1 MANERIVVLDDQ
13 DIMRESLTAS
23 LTASGYKV
31 FPFEK
36 GEEALDFIQSK
47 SVDLV
52 LTDMKMP
59 KISGIEVLER
69 IKAFDDL
76 IPVIVITA
84 YGTIETAVDAM
95 KKGAEDY
102 IIKPVKLD
110 ELEIIVRKA
119 LKNRKIKQENIYLK
133 SEVESQFNRYEIV
146 GEHQSLKDIMQVI
159 KKISATDT
167 TILIRG
173 ESGTGK
179 ELVARAVHKNST
191 RSSFPFVRVNCAALS
206 AGLLESELFGHERG
220 AFTGAEKQ
228 RVGRFELANG
238 GTILLDEI
246 SEIDLDLQAKLLRVL
261 QEKEFERVGSNDVIS
276 VDVRVIAT
284 TNRSL
289 EDCVDKGEFREDLF
303 YRLNVIPIFV
313 PPLRDRKDDI
323 SVLIE
328 SFIKQF
334 GEEKGFANIKLSE
347 SGLKTLISYQW
358 PGNVRELQNVMER
371 LATLYPGESIDE
383 DIVKLSL
390 GKRKNSSQSSVFE
403 VGHSMAEV
411 EKEYILRTLE
421 NQGLNRIKTAEML
434 GIGERTL
441 REKLKKWKDAGEIDI

>member
-1 MANERIVVLDDQ
+1 LANERIVVLDDQ
-13 DIMRESLTAS
+13 EIMRESLTAS

-31 FPFEK
+31 FPFDK
-36 GEEALDFIQSK
+36 GEDALEFIQTK

-59 KISGIEVLER
+59 KITGIEVLEK
-69 IKAFDDL
+69 IKSFDEM
-76 IPVIVITA
+76 IPVILITA

-110 ELEIIVRKA
+110 ELEIVVRKA
-119 LKNRKIKQENIYLK
+119 LKNRKIKQENVYLK
-133 SEVESQFNRYEIV
+133 SEMESQFNRYELV
-146 GEHQSLKDIMQVI
+146 GEHQSLKDIMTII
-159 KKISATDT
+159 KKVAGTDS
-167 TILIRG
+167 TILVKG

-179 ELVARAVHKNST
+179 ELVARAVHQNST
-191 RSSFPFVRVNCAALS
+191 RKGFPFVRVNCAALS

-220 AFTGAEKQ
+220 AFTGADKQ

-246 SEIDLDLQAKLLRVL
+246 SEIDLNLQAKLLRVL
-261 QEKEFERVGSNDVIS
+261 QEKEFERVGSNDVIT

-303 YRLNVIPIFV
+303 YRLNVIPISV
-313 PPLRDRKDDI
+313 APLRERKDDI
-323 SVLIE
+323 RILTNAFV
-328 SFIKQF
+328 KQF
-334 GEEKGFANIKLSE
+334 GIDRGFSSIMIND
-347 SGLKTLISYQW
+347 SGFKALMEYTW
-358 PGNVRELQNVMER
+358 PGNVRELQNLVER
-371 LATLYPGESIDE
+371 LATLYPGETIGD
-383 DIVKLSL
+383 DVVKMSL
-390 GKRKNSSQSSVFE
+390 GKRKNSSQSSVFD

-421 NQGLNRIKTAEML
+421 SLGLNRIKTAEIL

>member
-1 MANERIVVLDDQ
+1 
-13 DIMRESLTAS
+13 MRESLTAS
-23 LTASGYKV
+23 LVSNGYKV

-36 GEEALDFIQSK
+36 GEEALAFIQSK

-59 KISGIEVLER
+59 KISGLEVLEK
-69 IKAFDDL
+69 IKAFDEL
-76 IPVIVITA
+76 IPVVLITA

-110 ELEIIVRKA
+110 ELEIIVRRA
-119 LKNRKIKQENIYLK
+119 LKNRKIRQENIYLK
-133 SEVESQFNRYEIV
+133 SEVESQFNKYELV

-159 KKISATDT
+159 KKVSATDT
-167 TILIRG
+167 TILIKG

-191 RSSFPFVRVNCAALS
+191 RSGAPFVRVNCAALS

-220 AFTGAEKQ
+220 AFTGADKQ

-313 PPLRDRKDDI
+313 PPLRDRKEDLV
-323 SVLIE
+323 VLIN
-328 SFIKQF
+328 SFTKKF
-334 GEEKGFANIKLSE
+334 GEEKGFANIKLTE
-347 SGLKTLISYQW
+347 NGLKTLMAYQW
-358 PGNVRELQNVMER
+358 PGNVRELQNLIER

-383 DIVKLSL
+383 DVVKMSL
-390 GKRKNSSQSSVFE
+390 GKRKNSSQASVFE

>member
-36 GEEALDFIQSK
+36 GEEALEFIQSK

-59 KISGIEVLER
+59 KISGIEVLEK
-69 IKAFDDL
+69 IKAFDEL

-110 ELEIIVRKA
+110 ELEIIVKKA
-119 LKNRKIKQENIYLK
+119 LKNRKIRQENVYLK
-133 SEVESQFNRYEIV
+133 SEMESQFNRYEIV
-146 GEHQSLKDIMQVI
+146 GEHQSLKDIMQII
-159 KKISATDT
+159 KKVAATDT
-167 TILIRG
+167 TILIKG

-191 RSSFPFVRVNCAALS
+191 RSNFPFVRVNCAALS

-220 AFTGAEKQ
+220 AFTGADKQ

-313 PPLRDRKDDI
+313 PPLRDRKEDI
-323 SVLIE
+323 SALIN

-334 GEEKGFANIKLSE
+334 GEEKGFANIKFTE
-347 SGLKTLISYQW
+347 NGLKNLLAYQW
-358 PGNVRELQNVMER
+358 PGNVRELQNLMER
-371 LATLYPGESIDE
+371 LATLYPGETIDE
-383 DIVKLSL
+383 DVVKMSL
-390 GKRKNSSQSSVFE
+390 GKRKNSTQSSVFE

-421 NQGLNRIKTAEML
+421 SQGLNRIKTAEML

>member
-1 MANERIVVLDDQ
+1 MVNERIVVLDDQ

-23 LTASGYKV
+23 LVSNGYKV

-36 GEEALDFIQSK
+36 GEEALAFIQSK

-59 KISGIEVLER
+59 KISGIEVLEK
-69 IKAFDDL
+69 IKAFDEL
-76 IPVIVITA
+76 IPVVLITA

-110 ELEIIVRKA
+110 ELEIIVRRA
-119 LKNRKIKQENIYLK
+119 LKNRKIRQENIYLK
-133 SEVESQFNRYEIV
+133 SEVESQFNKYELV

-159 KKISATDT
+159 KKVSATDT
-167 TILIRG
+167 TILIKG

-191 RSSFPFVRVNCAALS
+191 RSGAPFVRVNCAALS

-220 AFTGAEKQ
+220 AFTGADKQ

-313 PPLRDRKDDI
+313 PPLRDRKEDLG
-323 SVLIE
+323 VLIN
-328 SFIKQF
+328 SFTKKF
-334 GEEKGFANIKLSE
+334 GEEKGFANIKLTE
-347 SGLKTLISYQW
+347 NGLKTLMAYQW
-358 PGNVRELQNVMER
+358 PGNVRELQNFIER

-383 DIVKLSL
+383 DVVKMSL
-390 GKRKNSSQSSVFE
+390 GKRKNSSQASVFE

>member
-23 LTASGYKV
+23 LVASGYKV
-31 FPFEK
+31 FPFDK
-36 GEEALDFIQSK
+36 GEDALAFIQSK

-59 KISGIEVLER
+59 KISGIEVLEK
-69 IKAFDDL
+69 IKSFDEL
-76 IPVIVITA
+76 IPVILITA
-84 YGTIETAVDAM
+84 YGTIETAVEAM

-102 IIKPVKLD
+102 IIKPIKLD

-119 LKNRKIKQENIYLK
+119 LKNRKIRQENLYLK
-133 SEVESQFNRYEIV
+133 SEVESQFNRFELV
-146 GEHQSLKDIMQVI
+146 GEHQSLKDIMQII
-159 KKISATDT
+159 KKIAATDT

-191 RSSFPFVRVNCAALS
+191 RSNFPFVRVNCAALS

-220 AFTGAEKQ
+220 AFTGADKQ

-313 PPLRDRKDDI
+313 PPLRDRKEDI
-323 SVLIE
+323 NVLIN
-328 SFIKQF
+328 SFIKHF

-347 SGLKTLISYQW
+347 NGLKSLLGYQW
-358 PGNVRELQNVMER
+358 PGNVRELQNLIER
-371 LATLYPGESIDE
+371 LATLYPGETIDE
-383 DIVKLSL
+383 DVVKMSL

-421 NQGLNRIKTAEML
+421 NLGLNRIKTAEML

>member
-13 DIMRESLTAS
+13 EIMRESLTAS

-31 FPFEK
+31 FPFDK
-36 GEEALDFIQSK
+36 GEEALEFIQSK

-59 KISGIEVLER
+59 KITGIEVLEK
-69 IKAFDDL
+69 IKAFDEM
-76 IPVIVITA
+76 IPVILITA

-110 ELEIIVRKA
+110 ELEIVVRKA
-119 LKNRKIKQENIYLK
+119 LKNRKIKQENVYLK
-133 SEVESQFNRYEIV
+133 SEMETQFNRYELV
-146 GEHQSLKDIMQVI
+146 GEHQSLKDIMSII
-159 KKISATDT
+159 KKVAGTDS

-179 ELVARAVHKNST
+179 ELVARAVHQNST
-191 RSSFPFVRVNCAALS
+191 RKSFPFVRVNCAALS

-220 AFTGAEKQ
+220 AFTGADKQ

-246 SEIDLDLQAKLLRVL
+246 SEIDLNLQAKLLRVL

-303 YRLNVIPIFV
+303 YRLNVIPIAV
-313 PPLRDRKDDI
+313 APLRERKDDI
-323 SVLIE
+323 RVLTHA
-328 SFIKQF
+328 FVKQF
-334 GEEKGFANIKLSE
+334 SVDRGFPAITIND
-347 SGLKTLISYQW
+347 SGFKSLMEYTW
-358 PGNVRELQNVMER
+358 PGNVRELQNLIER
-371 LATLYPGESIDE
+371 LATLYPGETIGE
-383 DIVKLSL
+383 DVVKMSL
-390 GKRKNSSQSSVFE
+390 GKRKNSTQSSVFD
-403 VGHSMAEV
+403 VGHTMAEV

-421 NQGLNRIKTAEML
+421 SLGLNRIKTAEIL

-441 REKLKKWKDAGEIDI
+441 REKLKKWKDAGEIDL

>member
-31 FPFEK
+31 FPFDK
-36 GEEALDFIQSK
+36 GEEALEFIQSK

-59 KISGIEVLER
+59 KISGIEVLEK
-69 IKAFDDL
+69 IKAFDEL

-110 ELEIIVRKA
+110 ELEIIVKKA
-119 LKNRKIKQENIYLK
+119 LKNRKIRQENVYLK
-133 SEVESQFNRYEIV
+133 SEMESQFNRYEIV
-146 GEHQSLKDIMQVI
+146 GEHQSLKDIMQII
-159 KKISATDT
+159 KKVAATDT
-167 TILIRG
+167 TILIKG

-191 RSSFPFVRVNCAALS
+191 RSNFPFVRVNCAALS

-220 AFTGAEKQ
+220 AFTGADKQ

-313 PPLRDRKDDI
+313 PPLRDRKEDI
-323 SVLIE
+323 SALIN

-334 GEEKGFANIKLSE
+334 GEEKGFANIKFTE
-347 SGLKTLISYQW
+347 NGLKNLLAYQW
-358 PGNVRELQNVMER
+358 PGNVRELQNLMER
-371 LATLYPGESIDE
+371 LATLYPGETIDE
-383 DIVKLSL
+383 DVVKMSL

-421 NQGLNRIKTAEML
+421 SQGLNRIKTAEML